1 MHWTE
6 AYKLIEIICEE
17 SDYTQHII
25 DERLTKLSQA
35 FPNDEGIKEAIKR
48 FYESSSELDPKEL
61 RSTKPI

>member
-17 SDYTQHII
+17 SNYVQRII

-35 FPNDEGIKEAIKR
+35 FPNDGGVKEAIKR
-48 FYESSSELDPKEL
+48 FYESSSNAEE
-61 RSTKPI
+61 